1 MKRVKLVV
9 ADLRNASMLH
19 TNFTGSDL
27 RGALLSD
34 QALKRA
40 VLLEALFDEE
50 ELDEPATADPTVN
63 DAA

>member
-1 MKRVKLVV
+1 
-9 ADLRNASMLH
+9 MLH